1 MPGVRWLPDEEGL
14 LIHRRLLLALTALLL
29 AGCTANAVPALS
41 PTAGPDESV
50 ARITF
55 RGGSQAY
62 ISQAELE
69 RLSTTLYG
77 SPEQPAPADLVL
89 DELITRQLLLRRARA
104 VDIAPDVQRLEQTIE
119 NVRSNPQVC
128 GARVGPLPASATM
141 ADQRAY
147 WDACAQAFGFENGF
161 AFQNFIAEELTIDA
175 VARAEAPKDMIRAAH
190 ILVENA
196 EQANQI
202 YARLC
207 GGEGP
212 ETSPTERRC
221 RGANF
226 AALARQYSIEPG
238 AQQSGGELPPFNEQG
253 LTDQGQP
260 FDQTFVSNT
269 WQLRPIFEAGQEAIS
284 RPFQTEFG
292 WHIVR
297 ILELVASQQSAFEY
311 RNRVLELARSS
322 SVEDLQQPYSAERPL
337 IGVVEILRPLPE
349 QPVDATPE
357 PVIPIP
363 TPTAVPTDEL
373 PVEAT
378 PGPEETP
385 TP

>member
-1 MPGVRWLPDEEGL
+1 M
-14 LIHRRLLLALTALLL
+14 IHRRLLLALTALLL